1 MKLARIAVALASL
14 AFAGL
19 IHAQAAQAGV
29 TLKNAWMRPAPGG
42 ADAARV
48 YVDIVSDATLDLV
61 GASTSVARSV
71 EIVRVGTIGDPATE
85 KVVKSFPVLAG
96 TTTRLAYRGDHLRFV
111 HMTRDVANGDPVPLT
126 LMFRNKAGKR
136 VEVSTQ
142 VVVRGLLLP
151 QQMPESARDAPM
163 KATPGPGAATPGK

>member
-1 MKLARIAVALASL
+1 MVARIAIALASL
-14 AFAGL
+14 AFAGVV
-19 IHAQAAQAGV
+19 HGEV

-42 ADAARV
+42 ADAARA
-48 YVDIVSDATLDLV
+48 YVDIVSDTTLDLV
-61 GASTSVARSV
+61 GASTPVARSV
-71 EIVRVGTIGDPATE
+71 EIVQVGTIGDPATE
-85 KVVKSFPVLAG
+85 KVVKSLPVLAG

-111 HMTRDVANGDPVPLT
+111 QMTRDVANGDPVPLT

-136 VEVSTQ
+136 VEATTQ

-163 KATPGPGAATPGK
+163 KTAPGPGAATPGR